1 MEVKGDDL
9 KEIKEIEDGLL
20 IWRDTKSPYWQMRAY
35 VSGTRRYVRQSLK
48 TTDLHAAVVEARKRW
63 MRLQVRIED
72 NLPVFEMRIEKAC
85 DLWLTEKE
93 ELVKKGV
100 YKASV
105 LRVAK
110 GAITRYLK
118 SYFKGRSLSSI
129 DHAEAERYWTWR
141 LNNAKRSA
149 QPSKVTIGAELNTIN
164 QIVEWAEIKGH
175 LKRGIVHRLKKPK
188 ALAKAKVNRRAAFTQ
203 EELKTLF
210 AVLKLWQNEARNDRD
225 RMVRTVLYYAVKL
238 VYYSGMR
245 TNDMP
250 LLRWR
255 DVKATWREKD
265 SQWYVQF
272 FLRGKVEP
280 RWVVAQHDAGPLL
293 IEWRAKCPHTEPD
306 DLVFAYVKGEMPL
319 LEQCFR
325 NCLKRYDL
333 WLDGDGAPRSLYSL
347 RHTAATEALDRGVPI
362 EDLARNMR
370 TSVQVIMDHYGH
382 IANLDKAAILTIPN
396 GDNAIEKREYWKII
410 SQDKPN
416 TT

>member
-1 MEVKGDDL
+1 MEVEDNSL

-20 IWRDTKSPYWQMRAY
+20 IWRDSKSPYWQMRAY
-35 VSGTRRYVRQSLK
+35 VTGTRRYIRQSLK

-85 DLWLTEKE
+85 DLWLSEKE
-93 ELVKKGV
+93 DLVKKGA

-105 LRVAK
+105 LRVSK
-110 GAITRYLK
+110 GAIKRYLK
-118 SYFKGRSLSSI
+118 YYFKGRSLSSI
-129 DHAEAERYWTWR
+129 DHSEAERYWTWR

-175 LKRGIVHRLKKPK
+175 LKRGVVSRLKKPK
-188 ALAKAKVNRRAAFTQ
+188 ALAKTKVNRRAAFSR
-203 EELKTLF
+203 EEMKTLF
-210 AVLKLWQNEARNDRD
+210 TVLKLWQQEARNDRD

-250 LLRWR
+250 LLRWQ
-255 DVKATWREKD
+255 DVKATWSDKD

-272 FLRGKVEP
+272 FLRGKVES

-293 IEWRAKCPHTEPD
+293 IEWRNICPHTEPD
-306 DLVFAYVKGEMPL
+306 DLVFAYKKGEMPL
-319 LEQCFR
+319 LEQSFR
-325 NCLKRYDL
+325 NCLKKFEL

-382 IANLDKAAILTIPN
+382 IANLDKASVLTYRQRDDAP
-396 GDNAIEKREYWKII
+396 ER
-410 SQDKPN
+410 PV
-416 TT
+416 